1 MKGEFFKGA
10 CIAYILLGSV
20 FFPKSAWA
28 EEPPGTMIYHDI
40 KDFGEYYD
48 SESAIT
54 YVFIKG
60 TLSSC
65 SDSTNICTI
74 TSSKTV
80 PGCHVVIAAGYGFFT
95 ERYLTYCGT
104 PTEAILQ
111 FRFSEFRQIQPEVLH
126 LWEYSRSFF
135 HHYICHKQT
144 YQNILFR

>member
-1 MKGEFFKGA
+1 MKGKFFKGA

-28 EEPPGTMIYHDI
+28 EEPPGTMVYHDI

-65 SDSTNICTI
+65 SDSTNICTV
-74 TSSKTV
+74 TSDD
-80 PGCHVVIAAGYGFFT
+80 
-95 ERYLTYCGT
+95 ERGRHISRKSGDIREYCG
-104 PTEAILQ
+104 
-111 FRFSEFRQIQPEVLH
+111 SEVHIWYSKNKQDINKLISCSPETFWKKLIDIEKRQTIFD
-126 LWEYSRSFF
+126 RNGKTF
-135 HHYICHKQT
+135 C
-144 YQNILFR
+144 